1 MEKINGYAKS
11 EAEEL
16 IGYIAEGRR
25 AGKTLTS
32 LFAGY
37 GRAHGRAGGSVRNYY
52 YRLLK
57 TDSPAARGILAGT
70 RLRAETVQPFTAA
83 EKEEMLRL
91 ILTERGKGVSVRRAI
106 ANVCGG
112 DEKKMLRYQNKYR
125 NMLKKQPEEVR
136 AAAVRLGLGEAP
148 PSRPPRLL
156 ERRLEGEI
164 DALCERI
171 ALALRQENARLREE
185 NGRLRAE
192 GEAEKAARVA
202 LQEQLSRLA
211 EENDILRRAASG
223 ADGADEGAPGGA

>member
-16 IGYIAEGRR
+16 VGYIAEGRR
-25 AGKTLTS
+25 AGKTLTA

-70 RLRAETVQPFTAA
+70 RLRAETVRPFTAA

-91 ILTERGKGVSVRRAI
+91 ILTERGKGMSVRRAI

-136 AAAVRLGLGEAP
+136 AAAKQLGVSAEPLTA
-148 PSRPPRLL
+148 RPPRLFQ
-156 ERRLEGEI
+156 RRLEGEI
-164 DALCERI
+164 NALYDRI
-171 ALALRQENARLREE
+171 GRALRAENERLREELERLREE
-185 NGRLRAE
+185 NE
-192 GEAEKAARVA
+192 
-202 LQEQLSRLA
+202 
-211 EENDILRRAASG
+211 ILRRAA
-223 ADGADEGAPGGA
+223 GGEEREDTEEKEKAEESPRRI

>member
-1 MEKINGYAKS
+1 
-11 EAEEL
+11 
-16 IGYIAEGRR
+16 
-25 AGKTLTS
+25 
-32 LFAGY
+32 
-37 GRAHGRAGGSVRNYY
+37 
-52 YRLLK
+52 
-57 TDSPAARGILAGT
+57 
-70 RLRAETVQPFTAA
+70 
-83 EKEEMLRL
+83 
-91 ILTERGKGVSVRRAI
+91 
-106 ANVCGG
+106 
-112 DEKKMLRYQNKYR
+112 
-125 NMLKKQPEEVR
+125 MLKKQPEEVR

-192 GEAEKAARVA
+192 GEAEKAARAA

-211 EENDILRRAASG
+211 EENDILRRAAGG

>member
-16 IGYIAEGRR
+16 VGYIAEGRR
-25 AGKTLTS
+25 AGKTLSS

-70 RLRAETVQPFTAA
+70 RLRAEVVQPFTAA

-91 ILTERGKGVSVRRAI
+91 ILIERGKGLSVRRAI

-136 AAAVRLGLGEAP
+136 AAAKRLGIAAE
-148 PSRPPRLL
+148 SVRPNRLL

-171 ALALRQENARLREE
+171 AQALRAENGRLREENERLRAENEHLHEQLARLREE
-185 NGRLRAE
+185 NE
-192 GEAEKAARVA
+192 
-202 LQEQLSRLA
+202 
-211 EENDILRRAASG
+211 ILRRAARGTGSASADKG
-223 ADGADEGAPGGA
+223 ASSEEGA